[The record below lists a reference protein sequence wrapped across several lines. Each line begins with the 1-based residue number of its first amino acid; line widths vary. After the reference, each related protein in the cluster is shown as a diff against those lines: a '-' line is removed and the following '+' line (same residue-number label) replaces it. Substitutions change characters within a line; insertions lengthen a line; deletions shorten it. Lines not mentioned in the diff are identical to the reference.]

1 MEEPG
6 REMERPAAEPPEAVM
21 EEPGREMERPV
32 AEPQA
37 AERAMAAALRAEVPQ
52 QEVREMEERNRRLR
66 VEVPRMEAQET
77 EERSRRL
84 RAEVPRVEAQEME
97 ERSRR
102 LRAEVPRVEARET
115 EERSR
120 RLRAEVPRR
129 KAQEAEEHS
138 SPRCPGVK
146 TVEGR
151 SQEIPLPIMHHQEIC
166 LLTIHSLKTDLKL
179 INLRIIRRDNPEI
192 RHRAAKYR
200 GVRQA
205 GIRR

>member
-52 QEVREMEERNRRLR
+52 QEVREMEERSRRLR

-84 RAEVPRVEAQEME
+84 RAEVPR
-97 ERSRR
+97 
-102 LRAEVPRVEARET
+102 RE
-115 EERSR
+115 
-120 RLRAEVPRR
+120 
-129 KAQEAEEHS
+129 AQEAEERS